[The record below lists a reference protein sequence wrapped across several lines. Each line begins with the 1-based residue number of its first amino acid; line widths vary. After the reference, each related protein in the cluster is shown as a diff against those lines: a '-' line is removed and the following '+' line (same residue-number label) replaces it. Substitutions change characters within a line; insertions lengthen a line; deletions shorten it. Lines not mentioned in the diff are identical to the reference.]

1 MSVSKEGI
9 VLRATPYG
17 ESRIIVNLYTPEE
30 GTIGLIA
37 TISKKG
43 RSGLKKAHFQ
53 NLQILEVNHA
63 EKSKGELK
71 RLEEAR
77 IHYSYQNLYFDP
89 IRSCL
94 SLFLSE
100 FLYKVLKDED
110 GDPDLYPFLKQSLIS
125 LDATQHNVANFHL
138 VFLMELTAYLGF
150 SPNLGLND
158 KPGYFDLMAGETLSS
173 MPDHP
178 HFIDPSEV
186 ALWQELQSKGIA
198 RWPEVDLRSNRLRRQ
213 ALESLINYYRLQL
226 NDFGTL
232 KSLSILREVLA

>member
-1 MSVSKEGI
+1 MSVTREGI
-9 VLRATPYG
+9 VLRTTTYG
-17 ESRIIVNLYTPEE
+17 ENRVIINLFTPDE

-37 TISKKG
+37 TIAKKG

-53 NLQILEVNHA
+53 NLQILEISHA

-94 SLFLSE
+94 SLFLAE

-110 GDPDLYPFLKQSLIS
+110 GAPDLYLFLKQGLIS
-125 LDATQHNVANFHL
+125 LDSSDQNVANFHL
-138 VFLMELTAYLGF
+138 VFLMELSAYLGF
-150 SPNLGLND
+150 SPNLGPE
-158 KPGYFDLMAGETLSS
+158 KETGYFDLMAGEQVVR
-173 MPDHP
+173 MPDHS
-178 HFIDPSEV
+178 HFIDASEV
-186 ALWQELQSKGIA
+186 AIWRELQSKGLA
-198 RWPEVDLRSNRLRRQ
+198 QWTEVELRSNSLRRK

-226 NDFGTL
+226 NDFGSL